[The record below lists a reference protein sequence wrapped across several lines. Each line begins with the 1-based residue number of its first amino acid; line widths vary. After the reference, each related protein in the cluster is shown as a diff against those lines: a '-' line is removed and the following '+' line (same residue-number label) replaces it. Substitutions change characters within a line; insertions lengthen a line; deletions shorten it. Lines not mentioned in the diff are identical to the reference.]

1 MKKELE
7 QITNLTINELLNKEI
22 ILPSLYFEKFN
33 YHAKKMEIDLEDE
46 QFQKEVEQILVEDYK
61 NIEKYMSLIVSSVN
75 ELQQE
80 TKNASEAILNND
92 SIALTDIHKK
102 MISLENEIQLLN
114 DELFIDELTKTYNKK
129 WIYHKFLDENTD
141 FKEEGI
147 CTLVDIE
154 DFDYIQ
160 KEYGELLAKNLLI
173 FIINFISQKLRD
185 EHYNFHI
192 ARYFNNKFFIFVLE
206 KEKSQIINFLL
217 NLEQMLLNTTLKSHA
232 GLYIKASYKFKTEP
246 FKVKDKSKSVF
257 DKLLN

>member
-33 YHAKKMEIDLEDE
+33 YHAKKVEINLDDE
-46 QFQKEVEQILVEDYK
+46 EFQKEVEQILVDDYK
-61 NIEKYMSLIVSSVN
+61 NIEKYMSLIISSVN
-75 ELQQE
+75 ELKQE
-80 TKNASEAILNND
+80 TQNASNAILNND
-92 SIALTDIHKK
+92 SGALTDIHKR
-102 MISLENEIQLLN
+102 MITLENEIQLLN
-114 DELFIDELTKTYNKK
+114 DELFIDDLTKSYNKK
-129 WIYHKFLDENTD
+129 WIYNKFLDENTD
-141 FKEEGI
+141 FKDEGV

-154 DFDYIQ
+154 DFNYIQ

-173 FIINFISQKLRD
+173 FIINFISQKLKD

-192 ARYFNNKFFIFVLE
+192 ARYFHNKFFIFVLE
-206 KEKSQIINFLL
+206 KDKNQIKNFLL
-217 NLEQMLLNTTLKSHA
+217 NLEQMLLNTTLKSHS

-246 FKVKDKSKSVF
+246 FKVKDKSKVVF